1 MQFTDIQDL
10 VYRERTKEIM
20 DHPQRQVEC
29 TIPILPVRE
38 LASSVRFYTDTL
50 GFKLDWGGEAGATIC
65 SVSKD
70 SCSIMLLQADKADS
84 AVWVWIGLE
93 DDSLF
98 ETYKGKGVKVL
109 QEPRNFSWAYEMKFE
124 DLDGNVLWLGTEP
137 RTDVPFEDQRA
148 G

>member
-1 MQFTDIQDL
+1 
-10 VYRERTKEIM
+10 M

-29 TIPILPVRE
+29 TIPILPVSD
-38 LASSVRFYTDTL
+38 LARSVRFYTGTL
-50 GFKLDWGGEAGATIC
+50 GFKLDWGGDAGDSIC

-70 SCSIMLLQADKADS
+70 SCSIMLLQTDKTDS

-98 ETYKGKGVKVL
+98 ETYKAKGVKVL
-109 QEPRNFSWAYEMKFE
+109 QEPRNYSWAYEMKFE
-124 DLDGNVLWLGTEP
+124 DVDGNVLWLGTEP
-137 RTDVPFEDQRA
+137 RQDFPVVDQSD